1 MPLSS
6 ACATCIPR
14 GGQPSCAPSARPGGE
29 NEAPRGDSLSALL
42 LLPSQTMRRNPE
54 KECLQFRGSAPA
66 SAVGS
71 SSWQWPG
78 RGQLLSAQSWKR
90 AAKEARPLGHLQ
102 LHPPAWTW
110 GSLSEAPE
118 RSLRR
123 TSLLTAASRL
133 INQGEEGLPVSRLI
147 LF

>member
-1 MPLSS
+1 M
-6 ACATCIPR
+6 
-14 GGQPSCAPSARPGGE
+14 
-29 NEAPRGDSLSALL
+29 
-42 LLPSQTMRRNPE
+42 
-54 KECLQFRGSAPA
+54 

-71 SSWQWPG
+71 SNWQWPG

-102 LHPPAWTW
+102 LRLPAWTW

-118 RSLRR
+118 CSLRR